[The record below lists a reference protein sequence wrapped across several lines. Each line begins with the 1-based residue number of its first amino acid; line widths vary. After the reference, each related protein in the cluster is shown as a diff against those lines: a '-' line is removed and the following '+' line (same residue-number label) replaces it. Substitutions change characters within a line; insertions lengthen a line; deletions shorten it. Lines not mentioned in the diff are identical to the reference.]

1 MLSHPPGF
9 TPVGS
14 EAVNIRDHV
23 FGEEITNMD
32 KEVSPMISAKV
43 MNFSQAVQ
51 EEVSCN
57 SAGQSEAKNGGS
69 VLGVLEEVIR
79 VGQAMGYSMEGC
91 LGNKTKKEWVKELTN
106 KNKINFIA
114 IQETKMERVSHMDVK
129 FMWGNSNY
137 DYVCSD
143 SLGNSGGILC
153 IWEETV
159 FKKDYVTIS
168 DSFVAIYGT
177 WIPNKA
183 KILIVAIYAPQ
194 QPMYR
199 RVLWDYMSILL
210 SRWNGEVIL
219 MGDFNEVR
227 TNDERRGSWFNSYNA
242 SLFDQFISSSGLVD
256 VKMEGY
262 AFTWSHPS
270 ANKMS
275 KLDRF
280 LVSDGVI
287 SLFPSITAVCLDRHL
302 SDHRPILLCEVK
314 LDYGPIPFRL
324 YHSWFGYVG
333 FDDMVEQTWR
343 SFSHSD
349 RNGMIRFKKK
359 LQELKKIIRYWIKDK
374 NSQLS
379 CSKQSILKELRVIDK
394 ELDQGGIS
402 DSSLLRR
409 HELKCQLNDIKAM
422 EATDSLQKSK
432 VRWAIEGDENSKYFH
447 GIINKKRSHLAI
459 RGVFDEGIWLTDPSL
474 VKKAFIDHYGTR
486 FKKPTMAR
494 LKLNFSFPNRLSQ
507 EQAAD
512 LERGVSRDEIRSAV
526 WDCGEN
532 KSPGPDGFTF
542 EFFRRYWEFIGPD
555 FCDA

>member
-1 MLSHPPGF
+1 
-9 TPVGS
+9 
-14 EAVNIRDHV
+14 
-23 FGEEITNMD
+23 
-32 KEVSPMISAKV
+32 
-43 MNFSQAVQ
+43 
-51 EEVSCN
+51 
-57 SAGQSEAKNGGS
+57 
-69 VLGVLEEVIR
+69 
-79 VGQAMGYSMEGC
+79 
-91 LGNKTKKEWVKELTN
+91 
-106 KNKINFIA
+106 
-114 IQETKMERVSHMDVK
+114 
-129 FMWGNSNY
+129 
-137 DYVCSD
+137 
-143 SLGNSGGILC
+143 
-153 IWEETV
+153 
-159 FKKDYVTIS
+159 
-168 DSFVAIYGT
+168 
-177 WIPNKA
+177 
-183 KILIVAIYAPQ
+183 
-194 QPMYR
+194 
-199 RVLWDYMSILL
+199 
-210 SRWNGEVIL
+210 
-219 MGDFNEVR
+219 
-227 TNDERRGSWFNSYNA
+227 
-242 SLFDQFISSSGLVD
+242 
-256 VKMEGY
+256 
-262 AFTWSHPS
+262 
-270 ANKMS
+270 MS

-359 LQELKKIIRYWIKDK
+359 LQELKKIIRHWIKDK

-379 CSKQSILKELRVIDK
+379 CSKQSILKELRIIDK
-394 ELDQGGIS
+394 ELDQGGVS

-447 GIINKKRSHLAI
+447 GIINKKRSHLTI
-459 RGVFDEGIWLTDPSL
+459 RGVFDDGIWLTDPSL
-474 VKKAFIDHYGTR
+474 VKKAFIYHYGTR

-542 EFFRRYWEFIGPD
+542 EFFRRY
-555 FCDA
+555 